1 VLRRATPGDA
11 AAIADVLTAARAA
24 QAWFP
29 PIHSP
34 EGTRDFVRDRL
45 LPGHE
50 TWVVE
55 NDGRI
60 VAFAAMTDDHLG
72 HLFVHPDAQGRGVGT
87 ALLEHTQR
95 RLPRG
100 FSLWTHQASEARAF
114 YEARGLVAVE
124 FTDGATTMEKI
135 PDVRYEWRPPAPGDP
150 GSSGRSRAAGSR

>member
-1 VLRRATPGDA
+1 VLRRATGADA
-11 AAIADVLTAARAA
+11 DAIADVLTAARAA

-29 PIHSP
+29 PLHSP
-34 EGTRDFVRDRL
+34 EETRSFVRDRL

-55 NDGRI
+55 DDGR
-60 VAFAAMTDDHLG
+60 VVGFAAVVDDHLG
-72 HLFVHPDAQGRGVGT
+72 HLFVHPDAQRRGIGT

-95 RLPRG
+95 LLPGG

-135 PDVRYEWRPPAPGDP
+135 PDVRYEWRPPALADR
-150 GSSGRSRAAGSR
+150 GSPAR